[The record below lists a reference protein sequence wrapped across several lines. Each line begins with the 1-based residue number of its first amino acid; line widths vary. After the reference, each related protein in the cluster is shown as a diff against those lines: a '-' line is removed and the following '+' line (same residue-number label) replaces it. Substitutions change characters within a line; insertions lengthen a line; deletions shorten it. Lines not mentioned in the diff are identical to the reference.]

1 MLNCPL
7 YIESLFS
14 FNDPDF
20 KTLTPLA
27 ISGTIQP
34 TSNHMRSI
42 QELQANLLNLGKQAS
57 ADPTSVTDPAE
68 AGGPATPS
76 AENLRTADGPNGL
89 PAPAA
94 TLADTVDAGA
104 GVPSPA
110 TQDFVEPGKVASNFI
125 ESAKA
130 LREKFA
136 SGSWSGAAA
145 PAPAPAAT
153 PAAAPAKTAAAT
165 DLPADF
171 VPGNIHLKIAAHL
184 LETEQGRMLTTT
196 ALEEVLGKEAA
207 AELVKEATS
216 EQQQF
221 EKAYLVEKLAAAEQA
236 EKYAAAYAQ
245 RLEQEAAVEN
255 MIKQATVGMSG
266 EEATAYREKVATSA
280 QIISRAEAAF
290 AENPDALAAFT
301 YGVVGAHKYA
311 AAVEAGADPAAA
323 MADPEA
329 GGDPAAAGPEAP
341 PSPEE
346 IANALMEL
354 VQAGVITEEQAEQL
368 LQAVAGGGAG
378 GPPPE
383 AGGDPAAAGGPPPEE
398 DPAKMAAID
407 EHLSKVAAVAASFD
421 Q

>member
-1 MLNCPL
+1 MRDLA
-7 YIESLFS
+7 
-14 FNDPDF
+14 
-20 KTLTPLA
+20 TLT
-27 ISGTIQP
+27 
-34 TSNHMRSI
+34 
-42 QELQANLLNLGKQAS
+42 ANLQNFGKQAS

-76 AENLRTADGPNGL
+76 AENLRTADGPNGM

-110 TQDFVEPGKVASNFI
+110 TQDFVEPGKLASNFM
-125 ESAKA
+125 ENAKT
-130 LREKFA
+130 LREKLA
-136 SGSWSGAAA
+136 SGNWSGQVT
-145 PAPAPAAT
+145 P
-153 PAAAPAKTAAAT
+153 PAAAPVAAPTKTATAA

-207 AELVKEATS
+207 AELVKAATS

-236 EKYAAAYAQ
+236 EKYAASYAA

-255 MIKQATVGMSG
+255 MIKQATAGMSG
-266 EEATAYREKVATSA
+266 AEAATYREKVATSA
-280 QIISRAEAAF
+280 QIISRAESAF
-290 AENPDALAAFT
+290 SENPDALAAFT
-301 YGVVGAHKYA
+301 YGVIGAHKYA
-311 AAVEAGADPAAA
+311 AAMEAGADPAAA
-323 MADPEA
+323 MADPAAGGPPPEA
-329 GGDPAAAGPEAP
+329 GGDPAAAGGEAP

-368 LQAVAGGGAG
+368 LQAVAGGGEG
-378 GPPPE
+378 GAPPPE
-383 AGGDPAAAGGPPPEE
+383 GGGDPAAAGPPPEA

-407 EHLSKVAAVAASFD
+407 EHLSKVAAVAASFEA
-421 Q
+421 

>member
-1 MLNCPL
+1 MRDLA
-7 YIESLFS
+7 
-14 FNDPDF
+14 
-20 KTLTPLA
+20 TLT
-27 ISGTIQP
+27 
-34 TSNHMRSI
+34 
-42 QELQANLLNLGKQAS
+42 ANLQNFGKQAS
-57 ADPTSVTDPAE
+57 ADPTSATDPAE

-76 AENLRTADGPNGL
+76 SDKLREADGPNGL
-89 PAPAA
+89 PGPAA

-104 GVPSPA
+104 GVSAPA
-110 TQDFVEPGKVASNFI
+110 TQDFVEPGKLASNFI
-125 ESAKA
+125 ENAKA

-136 SGSWSGAAA
+136 SGSWSGRVT
-145 PAPAPAAT
+145 P
-153 PAAAPAKTAAAT
+153 PAAAPAAVAPAPAKVASAAE
-165 DLPADF
+165 LPADF
-171 VPGNIHLKIAAHL
+171 VPGDIHLKIAAHL

-207 AELVKEATS
+207 AELVKAATS

-255 MIKQATVGMSG
+255 MIKQATAGMSS
-266 EEATAYREKVATSA
+266 EEATAYREKVATSSS
-280 QIISRAEAAF
+280 IISRAESAF
-290 AENPDALAAFT
+290 TENPEALAAFT
-301 YGVVGAHKYA
+301 YGVIGAHKYA

-323 MADPEA
+323 MADPAAGGAPPPEA
-329 GGDPAAAGPEAP
+329 GGDPAAAGGEAP

-368 LQAVAGGGAG
+368 LQAVAGGGEGA
-378 GPPPE
+378 PPPE
-383 AGGDPAAAGGPPPEE
+383 AGGDPAAAGPPPEE

-407 EHLSKVAAVAASFD
+407 EHLSKVVEAAASFEN
-421 Q
+421 